1 MPFAAFEVS
10 RYLQWP
16 WRLTKKFVRSFQR
29 PGLQLMLKL
38 VETLGHCFI
47 ECSWTVWDLWPASVW
62 RCFGWLTTSSHSID
76 ITEAPMIAKLWRLER
91 MTSDG
96 MLLERASKHA
106 DSTWDK
112 LVVRPNE
119 AAIVVNVV
127 VHQAY
132 NTLPMEIQC
141 YFMSGK
147 IAWEGVKPADF
158 TWFGLALQLY
168 LTNNDWWNV
177 SFVSSMEKVPRS
189 CYKNPISLPVSSMEE
204 ELQEM
209 EVKQLAVTGFFDRC
223 WLARPTWK
231 KKMKSKRQKWQRWKR
246 RSSRASRKKWS
257 RDLWKGSTNSTANK
271 SNFDRLALGSCLVL
285 GNVVC
290 VMIYNLGLEKSV
302 WKNDGTHSVF
312 SSFQISSFHF
322 PFPLSNF
329 YISIFKFPGF
339 HFSTFHFQIFI
350 FPFSSFQ
357 VSIFPL
363 SISTFKFLYVH
374 FQVSRFP
381 FFHFPCLLSNFLFPC
396 SSFQV
401 SIFLVSTFH
410 FHFQISSFP
419 RFYISK
425 FDCSVFFEQCLNF
438 KCFPSLIL
446 PFRNHV
452 CFPRYS
458 FKPAARMQNW
468 KHISEQHGNEQ
479 KHSIHTNN
487 LQEHVMENQKNTNTK
502 TPPHHHKST
511 TPPRVTPPHHHNN
524 TATKT
529 KKHALKIICTSLSI
543 RSCNHGNCS
552 AWEVCGMDG
561 GKREGDL
568 QQVEPEGDQR

>member
-1 MPFAAFEVS
+1 MV
-10 RYLQWP
+10 
-16 WRLTKKFVRSFQR
+16 
-29 PGLQLMLKL
+29 
-38 VETLGHCFI
+38 
-47 ECSWTVWDLWPASVW
+47 CSWKGLRSMLIPLGISSWWGQMKLPSWWTWWCTRPTTLCQWRFSAISWVAKLRGRVSSQQTSHGLAW
-62 RCFGWLTTSSHSID
+62 RCSSISQTMIGGTSLLWAQWRRYPAVATRTLSAFQCQLWKKNSKRWKWSNWLW
-76 ITEAPMIAKLWRLER
+76 L
-91 MTSDG
+91 
-96 MLLERASKHA
+96 
-106 DSTWDK
+106 
-112 LVVRPNE
+112 
-119 AAIVVNVV
+119 
-127 VHQAY
+127 
-132 NTLPMEIQC
+132 
-141 YFMSGK
+141 
-147 IAWEGVKPADF
+147 
-158 TWFGLALQLY
+158 
-168 LTNNDWWNV
+168 
-177 SFVSSMEKVPRS
+177 
-189 CYKNPISLPVSSMEE
+189 
-204 ELQEM
+204 
-209 EVKQLAVTGFFDRC
+209 GFLDRC

-339 HFSTFHFQIFI
+339 HFSTFHFHFQIFI

-381 FFHFPCLLSNFLFPC
+381 FFHFPCLLSIFLFPC

-511 TPPRVTPPHHHNN
+511 TPPRVTPPHHHKN